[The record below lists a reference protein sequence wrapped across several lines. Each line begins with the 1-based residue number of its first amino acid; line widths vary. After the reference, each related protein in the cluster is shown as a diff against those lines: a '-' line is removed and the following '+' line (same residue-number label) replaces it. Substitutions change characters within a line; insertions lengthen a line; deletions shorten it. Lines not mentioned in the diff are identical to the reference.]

1 MPIVKPVIPEDLYR
15 PSAWQTLLYVIYS
28 LALSL
33 IPCYVIGLVFQS
45 NMAMILKIMLSLP
58 CMVVAGY
65 GGFML
70 AVAGHEGFHFTLHG
84 NRRVSGV
91 LGVMI
96 SSLVPGALAVGFF
109 ASHWEHHRY
118 TNQPSDPDCKTF
130 SRFRTFCQRLFLARL
145 AANRKYQ
152 RYTLEMSAGR
162 DLGFKYKPPF
172 PPLEMQAFALFNIGC
187 QLVVITCLS
196 LLALAHPY
204 VFLQYVAVPMI
215 GIIFIG
221 GLSPYQMHAGTG
233 LGLGY
238 DSRTN
243 SSVFWTLLQ
252 AGSNYHN
259 EHHLYPRVP
268 CWRLPQV
275 HRILLREDFY
285 KGGDMCLEPRFWAV
299 FMQAS
304 SAFQL
309 AADVDAGSEV
319 DEFDETYAPTAV
331 AKPQASVTEQTGA
344 RVQ

>member
-1 MPIVKPVIPEDLYR
+1 MTIVKPIIPENFYR
-15 PSAWQTLLYVIYS
+15 PSAWQTLLYVVYGLS
-28 LALSL
+28 LSL
-33 IPCYVIGLVFQS
+33 IPCYMIGLLFETSIPMV
-45 NMAMILKIMLSLP
+45 LKIVLSLP

-70 AVAGHEGFHFTLHG
+70 AVAGHEGFHFTLHP
-84 NRRVSGV
+84 NRHVSGA

-96 SSLVPGALAVGFF
+96 SSLVPGAFAVGFF

-130 SRFRTFCQRLFLARL
+130 SRFRTFFQRLFFARL
-145 AANRKYQ
+145 AANRNYL
-152 RYTLEMSAGR
+152 RYTLAMAAGR

-172 PPLEMQAFALFNIGC
+172 SRSEMQMFALFNVGC
-187 QLVVITCLS
+187 QIVVVTCFAV
-196 LLALAHPY
+196 LAWAHTY
-204 VFLQYVAVPMI
+204 VFLQYVAVPMV

-243 SSVFWTLLQ
+243 SSAFWTLLQ

-285 KGGDMCLEPRFWAV
+285 KGGDMCLEPRFWAA

-304 SAFQL
+304 STYQL
-309 AADVDAGSEV
+309 AATVDVDSET
-319 DEFDETYAPTAV
+319 DDFNET
-331 AKPQASVTEQTGA
+331 
-344 RVQ
+344 

>member
-1 MPIVKPVIPEDLYR
+1 MPIVKPVIPEYLYR
-15 PSAWQTLLYVIYS
+15 PSAWETLLYVVYG

-33 IPCYVIGLVFQS
+33 IPCNAIGLLFETS
-45 NMAMILKIMLSLP
+45 SPMAFKIVLSLP

-70 AVAGHEGFHFTLHG
+70 AVAGHEGFHFTLHA
-84 NRRVSGV
+84 NRRVSGA

-96 SSLVPGALAVGFF
+96 SSLVPGAFAVGFF

-130 SRFRTFCQRLFLARL
+130 SRFRTFFQRLFLARL
-145 AANRKYQ
+145 AANRNYL
-152 RYTLEMSAGR
+152 RYTLAMAAGR

-172 PPLEMQAFALFNIGC
+172 SRSEMQAFALFNVGC
-187 QLVVITCLS
+187 QVLVVTCFS
-196 LLALAHPY
+196 LLAWVHPY
-204 VFLQYVAVPMI
+204 VFLQYVAVPMV

-233 LGLGY
+233 MGLGY

-275 HRILLREDFY
+275 HQILLREDFY

-304 SAFQL
+304 SAYQL
-309 AADVDAGSEV
+309 AITVESDSDI
-319 DEFDETYAPTAV
+319 DEFNEA
-331 AKPQASVTEQTGA
+331 
-344 RVQ
+344 

>member
-1 MPIVKPVIPEDLYR
+1 MTIAKPAIPESLHR
-15 PSAWQTLLYVIYS
+15 PNGWQTLLYVVYGLVLSLVPCYLIGVLFHS
-28 LALSL
+28 AMPLVLKIGLAL
-33 IPCYVIGLVFQS
+33 PCL
-45 NMAMILKIMLSLP
+45 
-58 CMVVAGY
+58 VVAGY

-84 NRRVSGV
+84 NRRVSGI

-96 SSLVPGALAVGFF
+96 SSLVPGAFAVGFF
-109 ASHWEHHRY
+109 VSHWEHHRY

-130 SRFRTFCQRLFLARL
+130 SRFRTFFERLLFARL
-145 AANRKYQ
+145 AANRNYL
-152 RYTLEMSAGR
+152 RYTLAMAFGR

-172 PPLEMQAFALFNIGC
+172 RPAEMQAFAVFNIAC
-187 QLVVITCLS
+187 QIAVITCFA

-204 VFLQYVAVPMI
+204 VFVQYAAVPMV

-233 LGLGY
+233 IGLGY

-243 SSVFWTLLQ
+243 SSMFWTLLQ

-268 CWRLPQV
+268 CWRLRKV
-275 HRILLREDFY
+275 HRILLKEGFY
-285 KGGDMCLEPRFWAV
+285 KSGGMCLEPRFWAA

-304 SAFQL
+304 SAYQL
-309 AADVDAGSEV
+309 AVAVDVDSDIDDFNEA
-319 DEFDETYAPTAV
+319 
-331 AKPQASVTEQTGA
+331 
-344 RVQ
+344 